1 MAEHGPLGKEIS
13 TMVKENERKE
23 QELTNEEVNVY
34 GGCQDPH
41 YFCVIDCFLAFPF
54 ISKVD

>member
-1 MAEHGPLGKEIS
+1 MAKE
-13 TMVKENERKE
+13 TEKKEK
-23 QELTNEEVNVY
+23 ELTNEEVNVY
-34 GGCQDPH
+34 GGCGDPH